1 MLEDVA
7 GDASPRR
14 DRGARLAGVS
24 ARTLLTVTAFSFAA
38 ACSAQSAG
46 AARATG
52 LHGRVLI
59 DPAMP
64 VCRVGEPCSRP
75 AKELELAFL
84 RNERVVGTTTTD
96 EHGRYRIALP
106 AGRYAVRPRVQHGL
120 RNALEPGGATVPR
133 GRYARRNF
141 TLDIGIR

>member
-1 MLEDVA
+1 M
-7 GDASPRR
+7 
-14 DRGARLAGVS
+14 S

-38 ACSAQSAG
+38 ACSIQGAG
-46 AARATG
+46 ATRAAG

-64 VCRVGEPCSRP
+64 VCRVGDPCTRP
-75 AKELELAFL
+75 AKDLELAFV
-84 RNERVVGTTTTD
+84 RNDRVVGTTKTD

-106 AGRYAVRPRVQHGL
+106 AGRYAVRPMVQHGL
-120 RNALEPGGATVPR
+120 RKALEPGRATVPR
-133 GRYARRNF
+133 GRYARRDF

>member
-1 MLEDVA
+1 M
-7 GDASPRR
+7 
-14 DRGARLAGVS
+14 S
-24 ARTLLTVTAFSFAA
+24 ARTLLTIAAFSFAA
-38 ACSAQSAG
+38 ACSAPQGFG

-75 AKELELAFL
+75 AKDLELAFL
-84 RNERVVGTTTTD
+84 RNGRVVATTSTD
-96 EHGRYRIALP
+96 DQGRYRIALP
-106 AGRYAVRPRVQHGL
+106 AGRYAVRPHVQHGL
-120 RNALEPGGATVPR
+120 RTALEPAGARVPH
-133 GRYARRNF
+133 GRYARRDF